1 MREWRN
7 RQTRTFEG
15 RVGDRTGSIPVS
27 RTKHKRPSQKTRS
40 FMFFAKLH
48 IEPFKCLL
56 ANTLFACSNNI
67 QLQTLAQTVVPDSR
81 LSHQNKKERIYP
93 LFFVL
98 VWDEEFNPSLE
109 HLCSRIGAQIRRK
122 DVPCLNENS
131 SANLVRASE
140 PYRLSHLRLDLQ
152 G

>member
-1 MREWRN
+1 M
-7 RQTRTFEG
+7 
-15 RVGDRTGSIPVS
+15 GDRTGSIPVS

-81 LSHQNKKERIYP
+81 LSHQNKKEGIYP
-93 LFFVL
+93 LFFVF

-109 HLCSRIGAQIRRK
+109 HLCSRIGCANSTKGRSVLARELLGEFSSRKRTLPSITPKIRLAGI
-122 DVPCLNENS
+122 VFIL
-131 SANLVRASE
+131 AS
-140 PYRLSHLRLDLQ
+140 LFCF
-152 G
+152 